1 MILGAGG
8 FIGSALVAWLESLD
22 YLVHPVTRTALPA
35 LLAERRPCGHVI
47 YCIGLP
53 GGLFRSRPL
62 DTAEAHVGLVARCL
76 SELRF
81 SSFLLLSSTRVYRRA
96 SATHEEAALPS
107 LPADP
112 SDLYNLT
119 KLAGEALC
127 LTDRRPSIRVA
138 RLSNVYGPGM
148 PPETFL
154 GEVLREGQL
163 TGDVLFRQGPDS
175 AKDYVSVAA
184 VVRMLP
190 AIATG
195 GRHRIYNL
203 AAGCNTSHATIAN
216 RLREDLGWQVRFEAE
231 APTVQLMPID
241 TSRLAAEFGPA
252 SSSLSADL
260 PTLLAVERES
270 QCSPSTRLA
279 AA

>member
-1 MILGAGG
+1 MVLVAGG
-8 FIGSALVAWLESLD
+8 FIGAALVASLESQD
-22 YLVHPVTRTALPA
+22 HLVHAVTRAALPA
-35 LLAERRPCGHVI
+35 LIASRQPCGHVI
-47 YCIGLP
+47 GCIGLT
-53 GGLFRSRPL
+53 GDFRSRPIEA
-62 DTAEAHVGLVARCL
+62 AEAHVGLVARCL

-96 SATHEEAALPS
+96 STTHEDSALPS

-112 SDLYNLT
+112 SDLYTLT

-154 GEVLREGQL
+154 GEVLRAGQL
-163 TGDVLFRQGPDS
+163 TGDVLFRQGPGS

-190 AIATG
+190 AIATE

-216 RLREDLGWQVRFEAE
+216 RLREDLGWQVRFKAD

-241 TSRLAAEFGPA
+241 TSRLVAEFGPA

-260 PTLLAVERES
+260 PTLLALEQEC
-270 QCSPSTRLA
+270 QCSQSTRLA